1 MAWSVSGLIGWLVDC
16 WDRLVGMSV
25 AWYECLVV
33 RWFVGRLVRSLVGS
47 WVGLDLALRCRV

>member
-1 MAWSVSGLIGWLVDC
+1 MSGLIGWLVEC

-47 WVGLDLALRCRV
+47 WVGLDLALRCRI